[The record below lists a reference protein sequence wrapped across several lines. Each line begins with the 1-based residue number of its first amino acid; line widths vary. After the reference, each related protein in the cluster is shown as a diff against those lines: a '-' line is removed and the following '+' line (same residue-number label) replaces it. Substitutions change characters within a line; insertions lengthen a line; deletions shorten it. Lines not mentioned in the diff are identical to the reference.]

1 MLIFPNKTSKMQRL
15 DNIQQ
20 TTKKKL
26 QEEEAQEGEEP
37 TGRTC
42 KSRPLLFA
50 TALHSFCNI
59 H

>member
-1 MLIFPNKTSKMQRL
+1 MQRL

-37 TGRTC
+37 TSRTC
-42 KSRPLLFA
+42 KSRPLLFT
-50 TALHSFCNI
+50 TAQHSFSNI